1 MIDGFRY
8 GSSEGG
14 RAICECRDRPT
25 RAGFEHP
32 DRGQVVIADH
42 TIVPVDQPEEAGMAW
57 TQVTAYYVFWD
68 VDGHNGNIQLNLADN
83 TGWAIGGQ
91 TPEEMHMLVDLLRNE
106 SPIYFEDTSRLLIV
120 GSEPVGEGE

>member
-1 MIDGFRY
+1 
-8 GSSEGG
+8 
-14 RAICECRDRPT
+14 
-25 RAGFEHP
+25 
-32 DRGQVVIADH
+32 
-42 TIVPVDQPEEAGMAW
+42 MAW